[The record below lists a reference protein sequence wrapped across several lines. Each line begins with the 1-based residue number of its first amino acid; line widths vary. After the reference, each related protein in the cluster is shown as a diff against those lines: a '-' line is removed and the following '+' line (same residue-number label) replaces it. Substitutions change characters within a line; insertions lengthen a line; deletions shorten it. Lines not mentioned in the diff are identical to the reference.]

1 MFSSRVWKKYGS
13 RLILILPGAI
23 IEPQMYTWNSSWKEV
38 PRTLFFFQICGLTL
52 ATDIDSLAVLYLATL
67 QALAVSNINH
77 VNLTTETICYRL
89 SAE

>member
-1 MFSSRVWKKYGS
+1 MLWTF
-13 RLILILPGAI
+13 
-23 IEPQMYTWNSSWKEV
+23 
-38 PRTLFFFQICGLTL
+38 FFFQICGLTL

-67 QALAVSNINH
+67 QALAVSNINY